1 LLVCMLVVLLGF
13 VGVCCHVFL
22 GLVGVRGQSSHGLYW
37 CLWLCFP
44 RLLMF
49 MVVLSWA
56 LLVFLVVALMG
67 CFGVPNHWFQR
78 LYWYSWSF
86 LSWALLMFLIV
97 VLMGFI
103 GVPSHYSHGLYQHL
117 WSCSPCF
124 FLLLFMLQD
133 HGS

>member
-1 LLVCMLVVLLGF
+1 MLVVLLGF

-22 GLVGVRGQSSHGLYW
+22 GFVDVRGQSSHGLYW

-67 CFGVPNHWFQR
+67 
-78 LYWYSWSF
+78 S
-86 LSWALLMFLIV
+86 
-97 VLMGFI
+97 I
-103 GVPSHYSHGLYQHL
+103 GVLGCCSHRLF
-117 WSCSPCF
+117 WCS
-124 FLLLFMLQD
+124 
-133 HGS
+133 